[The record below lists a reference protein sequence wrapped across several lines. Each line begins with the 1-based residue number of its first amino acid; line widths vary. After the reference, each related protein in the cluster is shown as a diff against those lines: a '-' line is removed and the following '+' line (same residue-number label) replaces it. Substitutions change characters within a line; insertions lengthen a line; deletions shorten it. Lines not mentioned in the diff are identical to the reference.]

1 MSTHH
6 YSSSSSQI
14 FSTNTPS
21 STTTTNLI
29 NSNVKPFIPNSLST
43 NKKTFS
49 SLDTSNTTTS
59 PISTKLIDADT
70 IMKVGDTTPSHIFAS
85 PNSFFSNGHK
95 GKEYSWIF
103 LIRKQIFR

>member
-21 STTTTNLI
+21 SSTII
-29 NSNVKPFIPNSLST
+29 NSNAKPFLPNSLST
-43 NKKTFS
+43 NKQTFS
-49 SLDTSNTTTS
+49 SLDISNTTS
-59 PISTKLIDADT
+59 PTSTKFIDADNMRT
-70 IMKVGDTTPSHIFAS
+70 DGDATPSHLFTS

-95 GKEYSWIF
+95 GNWILF
-103 LIRKQIFR
+103 SDVK